1 MTKFGFLYFTEDEN
15 DDGYRVVEA
24 ANIEE
29 AKAINKANIIAEGT
43 HGNYRLQ
50 AIQTVKAAA

>member
-1 MTKFGFLYFTEDEN
+1 MTKFGFLYYTEDEN
-15 DDGYRVVEA
+15 DDGYRVVVA

-43 HGNYRLQ
+43 HGNYRL
-50 AIQTVKAAA
+50 ASITVLKA